1 MELPPLYALA
11 FAAGTTLFLLSLWRV
26 GQRLLAS
33 GGSLTEDLRGDNAA
47 RPLLQVGQVLGVFL
61 VAASVVKNCLAGEAW
76 TTDLVRAG
84 GFGVLGL
91 SMVAASGEIGTR
103 LLLRS
108 RLRREVARGNVAAGV
123 AGGAHFIATGVV
135 SAHAIAGDKLRDAGL
150 SVLFFVVAIATLWAF
165 VGLFRA
171 LTTYDDAE
179 QIQGE
184 NLAAALSYA
193 GSSVAIG
200 IIVGAALDGDF
211 VSLATSLQ
219 GFAVV
224 ALLAFCLYPVRQ
236 VLVQT
241 VLLGARPSLRG
252 GALDRGVGI
261 DRNAGVAA
269 LEAATYVAT
278 ALAVAWLV

>member
-11 FAAGTTLFLLSLWRV
+11 FAAGTTLFLLSLWRLV
-26 GQRLLAS
+26 QRLVSPGATLAS
-33 GGSLTEDLRGDNAA
+33 ELRGDNAA
-47 RPLLQVGQVLGVFL
+47 RPLLQVGQVLGIFL
-61 VAASVVKNCLAGEAW
+61 VAASAVKNCVGGEAW
-76 TTDLVRAG
+76 TTDVLRAG

-91 SMVAASGEIGTR
+91 SMVAVSGEIGTR

-108 RLRREVARGNVAAGV
+108 RLRAEVARGNVAAGV
-123 AGGAHFIATGVV
+123 AGGAHFVATGIV
-135 SAHAIAGDKLRDAGL
+135 SAHAIAGEKLRDAGL
-150 SVLFFVVAIATLWAF
+150 SVLFFGVAIATLWAF

-193 GSSVAIG
+193 GLSVAVG

-211 VSLATSLQ
+211 VSLASSLQ
-219 GFAVV
+219 GFAVM
-224 ALLAFCLYPVRQ
+224 ALLAFGLYPVRQ
-236 VLVQT
+236 LLVQT

-252 GALDRGVGI
+252 GTLDRGVGV

-269 LEAATYVAT
+269 LEAATYLAT
-278 ALAVAWLV
+278 ALAITWLV